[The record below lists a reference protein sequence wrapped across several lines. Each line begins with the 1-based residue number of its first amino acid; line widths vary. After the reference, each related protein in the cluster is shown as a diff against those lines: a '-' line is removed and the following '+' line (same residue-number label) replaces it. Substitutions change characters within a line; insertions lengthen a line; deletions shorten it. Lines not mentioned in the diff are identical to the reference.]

1 MEMWA
6 RTWKFSGSLC
16 IWWQS
21 KSKSSFFGRKVAIAI
36 GETVESVC
44 AMQEKERKELMEVLG
59 LKVEKQLDIFVHMSQ
74 MSIVDHL
81 PFSRWRISL
90 RFSTVTTSH

>member
-6 RTWKFSGSLC
+6 RTWKFSGSRYVAFGAKA
-16 IWWQS
+16 
-21 KSKSSFFGRKVAIAI
+21 KSKYSFCGRKVAIAI

-59 LKVEKQLDIFVHMSQ
+59 LKVEKQ
-74 MSIVDHL
+74 
-81 PFSRWRISL
+81 R
-90 RFSTVTTSH
+90 

>member
-6 RTWKFSGSLC
+6 RTWKFSGSLS

-21 KSKSSFFGRKVAIAI
+21 KSKSSFCGRKIAIAI

-44 AMQEKERKELMEVLG
+44 AMQDKERKELMEVLG
-59 LKVEKQLDIFVHMSQ
+59 LKVEIFLYVSNEYSQ
-74 MSIVDHL
+74 GGGSA
-81 PFSRWRISL
+81 
-90 RFSTVTTSH
+90 

>member
-21 KSKSSFFGRKVAIAI
+21 KSKSSFCGRKIAIAI

-59 LKVEKQLDIFVHMSQ
+59 LKVEKQLDMSQ

-90 RFSTVTTSH
+90 RFSTVAASH

>member
-6 RTWKFSGSLC
+6 RTWKFSGSLS

-21 KSKSSFFGRKVAIAI
+21 KSKSSFCGRKIAIAI

-59 LKVEKQLDIFVHMSQ
+59 LKVVKQLEIFVFLKCVLWVFHFFHTQGGGSA
-74 MSIVDHL
+74 
-81 PFSRWRISL
+81 
-90 RFSTVTTSH
+90 